1 MARRPS
7 ARVWE
12 SLVGASFRERARYH
26 LVRWAPLVGL
36 AFLTYLAFPPHVGL
50 GTPVPATG
58 SISTRA
64 VVAPFAFEVRKTPE
78 EIAREGESRALTAQP
93 VYRFSPTA
101 YDSSLAAARGFFA
114 ELERAAEASGPD
126 SVAATVS
133 ARLRLGSEE
142 TQFLTDSTNRRQVQE
157 VFTHF
162 LAEALSRGVA
172 DAGAIRGEVSPLI
185 VLRRG
190 ETERLVRR
198 DSVLTFADLMEQ
210 AEAAGINLPT
220 AVGQRTLR
228 RLVGAFYHPTVVL
241 DPLVTAARRE
251 QLRGSVDPVKYSVRT
266 GERIVRAGEPITE
279 EAHAK
284 LVTLMEEHRRRG
296 TGGLAARST
305 AGALLFNALVLSGFW
320 LLVLFYRRESYA
332 HLREMFFFG
341 ALFALVVLLTAVLAT
356 FFPGRPELVPIPF
369 VAILMT
375 MLYNGWIGVFA
386 AVTLAILLDGQWALR
401 ESYVL
406 FFGLV
411 TGVAGAVGIR
421 VVRRRRHLYVTIGV
435 VAGAGILA
443 TIAVGLVQGWST
455 GTIIGSSLLDVVI
468 ALASAALAMI
478 VMPVAESATRITTD
492 LTLLELSDLGRPL
505 LRRLALEAPGTW
517 AHSLAMASLCES
529 ACNIIGANGLLARV
543 GCYYHDIGKL
553 ATPGHFM
560 ENQGSAPNPHDQ
572 MTPLESARVIRS
584 HVIDGIALAEAAA
597 LPEVVK
603 AFIPEHH
610 GTTYITYF
618 LSRARG
624 SDPDG
629 RVDPADFRYPGPR
642 PQSAETAVAM
652 LADSAEAAVRVL
664 NNPTPEAV
672 RNAIE
677 HLVQQKMGS
686 GQLDDAPLTLRDLDR
701 IKREFARVMSG
712 TYHKRIGYPRP
723 SGSVA
728 PEFPAPEFQSVERE

>member
-1 MARRPS
+1 MARRSRP
-7 ARVWE
+7 AIGEIRGAA
-12 SLVGASFRERARYH
+12 SLRERARFH
-26 LVRWAPLVGL
+26 LARWAPLFAVSL
-36 AFLTYLAFPPHVGL
+36 LTYLAFPPHVGV
-50 GTPVPATG
+50 GVPVPAVG
-58 SISTRA
+58 QISKRA

-101 YDSSLAAARGFFA
+101 YDSSLASARGFFA
-114 ELERAAEASGPD
+114 DLERAAETGGSD
-126 SVAATVS
+126 SVEAVVASRV
-133 ARLRLGSEE
+133 RLGAEE
-142 TQFLTDSTNRRQVQE
+142 TRFLTDSTNRRQLQE

-172 DAGAIRGEVSPLI
+172 DAGAIRGEVSPVI
-185 VLRRG
+185 ALRRG
-190 ETERLVRR
+190 ETERIVPR

-220 AVGQRTLR
+220 AAGQRTLR
-228 RLVGAFYHPTVVL
+228 RLVGAFYHPTIVL
-241 DPLVTAARRE
+241 DPLITASRRE
-251 QLRGSVDPVKYSVRT
+251 QLRGSVDPIKYSVRT
-266 GERIVRAGEPITE
+266 GERIVRAGEPLTE
-279 EAHAK
+279 EGRTK
-284 LVTLMEEHRRRG
+284 LLALINEHLRRG
-296 TGGLAARST
+296 TGGLALRSA
-305 AGALLFNALVLSGFW
+305 AGTLVYNAMVLSAFW
-320 LLVLFYRRESYA
+320 LLIMFYRRESYT
-332 HLREMFFFG
+332 HLREMIFFG
-341 ALFALVVLLTAVLAT
+341 ALFTLVVLMTAGLANI
-356 FFPGRPELVPIPF
+356 FPGRPELVPIPF
-369 VAILMT
+369 VAILVT
-375 MLYNGWIGVFA
+375 MLYNGWVGVFA

-411 TGVAGAVGIR
+411 GGVAGAVGIR

-443 TIAVGLVQGWST
+443 TIAVGLAQGWST
-455 GTIIGSSLLDVVI
+455 STVVGSCLLDLAI

-553 ATPGHFM
+553 ANPGHFV
-560 ENQGSAPNPHDQ
+560 ENQGGGPNPHDQ
-572 MTPLESARVIRS
+572 MSPQQSAHIIQS
-584 HVIDGIALAEAAA
+584 HVADGLALAEAAG

-652 LADSAEAAVRVL
+652 LADSAEAAIRVL
-664 NNPTPEAV
+664 GSPTPEAV
-672 RNAIE
+672 RSAIE

-712 TYHKRIGYPRP
+712 TYHKRIGYPRA
-723 SGSVA
+723 SGGVT
-728 PEFPAPEFQSVERE
+728 PEFQSVERE

>member
-1 MARRPS
+1 MARRSRPAMGEIWGVVS
-7 ARVWE
+7 LRQRVR
-12 SLVGASFRERARYH
+12 FH
-26 LVRWAPLVGL
+26 LARWAPVLGVAL
-36 AFLTYLAFPPHVGL
+36 LTYLAFPPHVGV
-50 GTPVPATG
+50 GTPVPSVG
-58 SISTRA
+58 QISKRA

-114 ELERAAEASGPD
+114 DLERAAEAGGSD
-126 SVAATVS
+126 SVEAVVASRV
-133 ARLRLGSEE
+133 RLGPEE
-142 TQFLTDSTNRRQVQE
+142 TRFLTDSTNRRQLQE

-172 DAGAIRGEVSPLI
+172 DAGAIRGEVSPVI
-185 VLRRG
+185 ALRRG
-190 ETERLVRR
+190 ETERIVPR

-220 AVGQRTLR
+220 AAGQRTLR
-228 RLVGAFYHPTVVL
+228 RLVGAFYHPTIVV
-241 DPLVTAARRE
+241 DPLITASRRE

-266 GERIVRAGEPITE
+266 GERIVRAGEPLTE
-279 EAHAK
+279 EGRTK
-284 LVTLMEEHRRRG
+284 LLALINEHLRRG
-296 TGGLAARST
+296 TGGLALRSA
-305 AGALLFNALVLSGFW
+305 AGTLVYNAMVLSAFW
-320 LLVLFYRRESYA
+320 LLILFYRRESYT
-332 HLREMFFFG
+332 HLREMIFFG
-341 ALFALVVLLTAVLAT
+341 ALFALVVLMTAGQANI
-356 FFPGRPELVPIPF
+356 FPGRPELVPIPF
-369 VAILMT
+369 VAILVT
-375 MLYNGWIGVFA
+375 MLYNGWVGVFA

-411 TGVAGAVGIR
+411 GGVAGAIGIR

-443 TIAVGLVQGWST
+443 TTAVGLAQGWST
-455 GTIIGSSLLDVVI
+455 STIVGSCLLDLAI

-478 VMPVAESATRITTD
+478 VMPLAESATRITTD

-553 ATPGHFM
+553 ANPGHFV
-560 ENQGSAPNPHDQ
+560 ENQGGGPNPHDEMSPQ
-572 MTPLESARVIRS
+572 QSAHIIQS
-584 HVIDGIALAEAAA
+584 HVADGLALAEAAS

-652 LADSAEAAVRVL
+652 LADSAEAAIRVL
-664 NNPTPEAV
+664 GNPTPEAV
-672 RNAIE
+672 RSAIE

-712 TYHKRIGYPRP
+712 TYHKRIGYPRA
-723 SGSVA
+723 SGGVT
-728 PEFPAPEFQSVERE
+728 PEFQSVERE

>member
-1 MARRPS
+1 MARRSQP
-7 ARVWE
+7 RVWE
-12 SLVGASFRERARYH
+12 TWGGASFRERIRFH
-26 LVRWAPLVGL
+26 LVRWAPLLAV
-36 AFLTYLAFPPHVGL
+36 AFLTYLAFPPHVGV
-50 GTPVPATG
+50 GTPVPSVG
-58 SISTRA
+58 QISKRA
-64 VVAPFAFEVRKTPE
+64 VVAPFAFDVRKTPE

-114 ELERAAEASGPD
+114 DLARAAEAGGSD
-126 SVAATVS
+126 SVAAVVS
-133 ARLRLGSEE
+133 SEVRLGPEE
-142 TQFLTDSTNRRQVQE
+142 TKFLTDSTNRRQIQE

-162 LAEALSRGVA
+162 LAEVLSRGVA
-172 DAGAIRGEVSPLI
+172 DAGAIRGEVSPVI
-185 VLRRG
+185 ALRRG
-190 ETERLVRR
+190 ETERIIPR
-198 DSVLTFADLMEQ
+198 DSILTFADLMEQ

-228 RLVGAFYHPTVVL
+228 RLVGAFYHPTIVV

-251 QLRGSVDPVKYSVRT
+251 QLRGSVNPIKYSVRT
-266 GERIVRAGEPITE
+266 GERIVRAGEPVTE
-279 EAHAK
+279 EARAK
-284 LVTLMEEHRRRG
+284 LLTLVDEHRRRG
-296 TGGLAARST
+296 TGGLAVRSA
-305 AGALLFNALVLSGFW
+305 AGALLYNVLILSAFW
-320 LLVLFYRRESYA
+320 LLILFYRRESYG
-332 HLREMFFFG
+332 HLREIIFFG
-341 ALFALVVLLTAVLAT
+341 ALFALVVIMTAGLASV
-356 FFPGRPELVPIPF
+356 FPGRPELIPIPF
-369 VAILMT
+369 VAILVT
-375 MLYNGWIGVFA
+375 MLYNGWVGVFA
-386 AVTLAILLDGQWALR
+386 AATLAILLDQQWALR
-401 ESYVL
+401 ESNVL
-406 FFGLV
+406 FFGIV
-411 TGVAGAVGIR
+411 GGVAGAVGIR

-443 TIAVGLVQGWST
+443 TVAVGLSQGWST
-455 GTIIGSSLLDVVI
+455 STIFGSCLLDLAV
-468 ALASAALAMI
+468 ALGSAALAMI
-478 VMPVAESATRITTD
+478 VMPMAESATRITTD

-553 ATPGHFM
+553 ANPGHFM
-560 ENQGSAPNPHDQ
+560 ENQGGAPNPHDLLSPQ
-572 MTPLESARVIRS
+572 QSARIIQS
-584 HVIDGIALAEAAA
+584 HVADGIALAEAAA

-624 SDPDG
+624 NDPDG
-629 RVDPADFRYPGPR
+629 RVDPSDFRYPGPR

-664 NNPTPEAV
+664 GNPTPEAV
-672 RNAIE
+672 RSAIE
-677 HLVQQKMGS
+677 HLVQQKVGS

-723 SGSVA
+723 SGGLT
-728 PEFPAPEFQSVERE
+728 PEFQSAERE

>member
-1 MARRPS
+1 MARRSRP
-7 ARVWE
+7 AIGEIW
-12 SLVGASFRERARYH
+12 GTASFRERVRFH
-26 LVRWAPLVGL
+26 LARWAPLLGVAL
-36 AFLTYLAFPPHVGL
+36 LTYLAFPPHVGV
-50 GTPVPATG
+50 GVPVPAVG
-58 SISTRA
+58 QISKRA
-64 VVAPFAFEVRKTPE
+64 VVAPFAFEVRKTAE

-114 ELERAAEASGPD
+114 DLEAAAETGGSD
-126 SVAATVS
+126 SVEAVVASRV
-133 ARLRLGSEE
+133 RLGAEE
-142 TQFLTDSTNRRQVQE
+142 TRFLTDSTNRRQLQE
-157 VFTHF
+157 LFTHF

-172 DAGAIRGEVSPLI
+172 DAGAIRGEVSPVI
-185 VLRRG
+185 ALRRG
-190 ETERLVRR
+190 ETERIVQR

-220 AVGQRTLR
+220 AAGQRTLR
-228 RLVGAFYHPTVVL
+228 RLVGAFYHPTIVL
-241 DPLVTAARRE
+241 DPLITASRRE

-266 GERIVRAGEPITE
+266 GERIVRAGEPLTE
-279 EAHAK
+279 EGRTK
-284 LVTLMEEHRRRG
+284 LLALIDEHLRRG
-296 TGGLAARST
+296 TGGLALRSA
-305 AGALLFNALVLSGFW
+305 AGTLVYNTLVLSAFW
-320 LLVLFYRRESYA
+320 LLVMFYRRESYN
-332 HLREMFFFG
+332 HLREMIFFG
-341 ALFALVVLLTAVLAT
+341 ALFALVVLMTAGLANI
-356 FFPGRPELVPIPF
+356 FPGRPELVPIPF
-369 VAILMT
+369 VAILVT
-375 MLYNGWIGVFA
+375 MLYNGWVGVFA

-411 TGVAGAVGIR
+411 GGVAGAVGIR

-443 TIAVGLVQGWST
+443 TIAVGLSQGWTSS
-455 GTIIGSSLLDVVI
+455 TIIGSCLLDLAI

-553 ATPGHFM
+553 ANPGHFV
-560 ENQGSAPNPHDQ
+560 ENQGGGPNPHDQ
-572 MTPLESARVIRS
+572 MSPQQSAHIIQS
-584 HVIDGIALAEAAA
+584 HVADGLALAEAAG

-652 LADSAEAAVRVL
+652 LADSAEAAIRVL
-664 NNPTPEAV
+664 GNPLPEAV
-672 RNAIE
+672 RSAIE

-712 TYHKRIGYPRP
+712 TYHKRIGYPRA
-723 SGSVA
+723 SGGVT
-728 PEFPAPEFQSVERE
+728 PEFQSVERE

>member
-1 MARRPS
+1 MARRSNPRILS
-7 ARVWE
+7 QWA
-12 SLVGASFRERARYH
+12 GATVRERARFH
-26 LVRWAPLVGL
+26 LARWAPLL
-36 AFLTYLAFPPHVGL
+36 AVALLTNLAFPPHIGE
-50 GTPVPATG
+50 GTPVPSVG
-58 SISTRA
+58 QISKRTIM
-64 VVAPFAFEVRKTPE
+64 APFAFEVRKSQE

-114 ELERAAEASGPD
+114 ELERAAEAGGND
-126 SVAATVS
+126 SLEAVVS
-133 ARLRLGSEE
+133 SRVRLGPEE
-142 TQFLTDSTNRRQVQE
+142 TKFLTDSTNRRQVQE

-162 LAEALSRGVA
+162 LAEGLSRGVA
-172 DAGAIRGEVSPLI
+172 DAGVIRGELSPTI
-185 VLRRG
+185 ALRRG
-190 ETERLVRR
+190 ESERIVRR
-198 DSVLTFADLMEQ
+198 DSILTFADLMEQ
-210 AEAAGINLPT
+210 AEAAGMNLPT
-220 AVGQRTLR
+220 AAGQRTLR
-228 RLVGAFYHPTVVL
+228 RLVGAFYHPTIVL

-251 QLRGSVDPVKYSVRT
+251 QLRGSVDPLKYSVRT
-266 GERIVRAGEPITE
+266 GERIVRAGEPVTE
-279 EAHAK
+279 EARAK
-284 LVTLMEEHRRRG
+284 LLTLLEEHRRRG
-296 TGGLAARST
+296 TGGLALRSAT
-305 AGALLFNALVLSGFW
+305 GALLYNAMVLSAFW
-320 LLVLFYRRESYA
+320 LLMMFYRRESYG
-332 HLREMFFFG
+332 HLREMIFFG
-341 ALFALVVLLTAVLAT
+341 ALFALVVMLTAGLASI
-356 FFPGRPELVPIPF
+356 FPGRPELVPIPF
-369 VAILMT
+369 VAILVT

-411 TGVAGAVGIR
+411 GGVAGAIGIR
-421 VVRRRRHLYVTIGV
+421 VVRRRRHLYLTIGV

-443 TIAVGLVQGWST
+443 TIAVGLAQGWPTST
-455 GTIIGSSLLDVVI
+455 MIGSWLLDLVI

-478 VMPVAESATRITTD
+478 LMPVAESATRITTD

-553 ATPGHFM
+553 ASPSHFM
-560 ENQGSAPNPHDQ
+560 ENQGGGSNPHDQ
-572 MTPLESARVIRS
+572 LNPQHSARIIRS
-584 HVIDGIALAEAAA
+584 HVTDGLALAEAAA

-624 SDPDG
+624 NDPDG
-629 RVDPADFRYPGPR
+629 RVDPAEFRYPGPR

-652 LADSAEAAVRVL
+652 LADSAEAAIRVL
-664 NNPTPEAV
+664 TNPTPEAV
-672 RNAIE
+672 RSAIE

-686 GQLDDAPLTLRDLDR
+686 GQLDDAPLTLSDLDR

-712 TYHKRIGYPRP
+712 TYHKRVGYPRP
-723 SGSVA
+723 SGGV
-728 PEFPAPEFQSVERE
+728 APEFQSVESE

>member
-1 MARRPS
+1 
-7 ARVWE
+7 
-12 SLVGASFRERARYH
+12 
-26 LVRWAPLVGL
+26 VRWAPLL
-36 AFLTYLAFPPHVGL
+36 AVALLTYLSFPPQIGI
-50 GTPVPATG
+50 GSPIPATG
-58 SISTRA
+58 QISKRA
-64 VVAPFAFEVRKTPE
+64 VVAPFAFEVRKSPE

-114 ELERAAEASGPD
+114 DLERAADAGGPD
-126 SVAATVS
+126 SVEKAVAS
-133 ARLRLGSEE
+133 EIRLGPDE
-142 TQFLTDSTNRRQVQE
+142 TRYLADSTSRRQLQE
-157 VFTHF
+157 IFTHF

-172 DAGAIRGEVSPLI
+172 DAGVIRSEASRVI
-185 VLRRG
+185 AVRRG
-190 ETERLVRR
+190 EIERIVPR

-210 AEAAGINLPT
+210 AEAAGTNLPS

-228 RLVGAFYHPTVVL
+228 RLVGAFYHPTIVL
-241 DPLVTAARRE
+241 DPLVTASRRE
-251 QLRGSVDPVKYSVRT
+251 QLRGSVDPVKYSVRM
-266 GERIVRAGEPITE
+266 GERIVRAGEPVTE
-279 EAHAK
+279 EARAK
-284 LVTLMEEHRRRG
+284 LMTLREEHRRRG
-296 TGGLAARST
+296 TGGLAIRSA
-305 AGALLFNALVLSGFW
+305 AGALLFNTLVLSAFW
-320 LLVLFYRRESYA
+320 LLIMFYRRETYI
-332 HLREMFFFG
+332 HTREMVFF
-341 ALFALVVLLTAVLAT
+341 AVLFALIIVVTAGLTEVL
-356 FFPGRPELVPIPF
+356 PGRPELVPIPL
-369 VAILMT
+369 VAILVT
-375 MLYNGWIGVFA
+375 MLYEGRMGVFA

-401 ESYVL
+401 ESYIL

-411 TGVAGAVGIR
+411 GGVAGAIGIR

-443 TIAVGLVQGWST
+443 STAVGLTQGWATST
-455 GTIIGSSLLDVVI
+455 IFGSFLLDIVM

-478 VMPVAESATRITTD
+478 LMPLAESATRITTD

-517 AHSLAMASLCES
+517 AHSLAMANLCES
-529 ACNIIGANGLLARV
+529 ACNMIGANGLLARV

-553 ATPGHFM
+553 ANPSHFV
-560 ENQGSAPNPHDQ
+560 ENQGGGPNPHDQ
-572 MTPLESARVIRS
+572 MRPQDSAHIIQS
-584 HVIDGIALAEAAA
+584 HVADGLALADAAA

-624 SDPDG
+624 NDPDG

-652 LADSAEAAVRVL
+652 LADSAEAAIRVL
-664 NNPTPEAV
+664 GNPTPEAV

-677 HLVQQKMGS
+677 HLVQQKLGS

-712 TYHKRIGYPRP
+712 TYHKRIGYPRA
-723 SGSVA
+723 SGGIT
-728 PEFPAPEFQSVERE
+728 PEFQPADA

>member
-1 MARRPS
+1 MARRS
-7 ARVWE
+7 NARVWHN
-12 SLVGASFRERARYH
+12 LGAASFRERVRYH
-26 LVRWAPLVGL
+26 LARWAPLLAV
-36 AFLTYLAFPPHVGL
+36 AFLTYLAFPPHVGV
-50 GTPVPATG
+50 GTPLPPTG
-58 SISTRA
+58 QISKRA
-64 VVAPFAFEVRKTPE
+64 VVAPFSFEVRKTQA

-114 ELERAAEASGPD
+114 ELERADEVAGAD
-126 SVAATVS
+126 SVASVVASRV
-133 ARLRLGSEE
+133 RLGPEE
-142 TQFLTDSTNRRQVQE
+142 TRFLTDSTNRRQVQE
-157 VFTHF
+157 IFTHF

-172 DAGAIRGEVSPLI
+172 DAGVIRSEVSPVI
-185 VLRRG
+185 ALRRG
-190 ETERLVRR
+190 EAERIVPR
-198 DSVLTFADLMEQ
+198 DSILTFADLMEQ

-228 RLVGAFYHPTVVL
+228 RLVGAFYHPTIVL

-266 GERIVRAGEPITE
+266 GERILRAGEPMTE

-284 LVTLMEEHRRRG
+284 LMTLLEEHRRRG
-296 TGGLAARST
+296 TGGLAVRSA

-320 LLVLFYRRESYA
+320 LLILFYRRESYA
-332 HLREMFFFG
+332 HLREMIFFG
-341 ALFALVVLLTAVLAT
+341 ALFALVVLLTAALAT

-375 MLYNGWIGVFA
+375 MLYNGWVGVFA

-411 TGVAGAVGIR
+411 SGVAGAVGIR

-435 VAGAGILA
+435 VAGAGVLA

-455 GTIIGSSLLDVVI
+455 STLVGSWLLDLVI

-553 ATPGHFM
+553 ANPGHFM
-560 ENQGSAPNPHDQ
+560 ENQGGAPNPHEQ
-572 MTPLESARVIRS
+572 MSPQESAKIIRS
-584 HVIDGIALAEAAA
+584 HVADGLALAEAAA

-664 NNPTPEAV
+664 GNPTPDAV
-672 RNAIE
+672 RSAIE

-686 GQLDDAPLTLRDLDR
+686 GQLDDAPLTLRDMDR

-723 SGSVA
+723 SGSA
-728 PEFPAPEFQSVERE
+728 TPEFQSAERE

>member
-1 MARRPS
+1 MPKRWNTRLG
-7 ARVWE
+7 E
-12 SLVGASFRERARYH
+12 SWSGASLNDRARFH
-26 LVRWAPLVGL
+26 LVRWAPLL
-36 AFLTYLAFPPHVGL
+36 AVALLTYFAFPPHVGI
-50 GTPVPATG
+50 GSPIPSTG
-58 SISTRA
+58 QISRRA
-64 VVAPFAFEVRKTPE
+64 VIAPFAFEVRKSPE

-114 ELERAAEASGPD
+114 DLERAAEAKGTDSLQKLVASRVRLGPD
-126 SVAATVS
+126 
-133 ARLRLGSEE
+133 E
-142 TQFLTDSTNRRQVQE
+142 TQYLADSTSRRQLQE
-157 VFTHF
+157 IFTHF

-172 DAGAIRGEVSPLI
+172 DAGAVRGEVSRVI
-185 VLRRG
+185 ALRRG
-190 ETERLVRR
+190 ETERIVPR

-210 AEAAGINLPT
+210 AEAAGTNLPT

-228 RLVGAFYHPTVVL
+228 RLVGAFYHPTIVL

-251 QLRGSVDPVKYSVRT
+251 QLRGSVDPLKYSVRT
-266 GERIVRAGEPITE
+266 GERIVRAGEPVTE
-279 EAHAK
+279 EARAK
-284 LVTLMEEHRRRG
+284 LITLREEHRRRG
-296 TGGLAARST
+296 TGGLFVRSA
-305 AGALLFNALVLSGFW
+305 AGALLYNTLVLSAFW
-320 LLVLFYRRESYA
+320 LLIMFYRRESYS
-332 HLREMFFFG
+332 HFREMVFFS
-341 ALFALVVLLTAVLAT
+341 ALFAVVILMTAALTEI
-356 FFPGRPELVPIPF
+356 FPGRPELVPIPF
-369 VAILMT
+369 VAILVT
-375 MLYNGWIGVFA
+375 MLYEGRIGVFA

-401 ESYVL
+401 ESYTL

-411 TGVAGAVGIR
+411 GGVAGAIGIR

-435 VAGAGILA
+435 VAGAGVLA
-443 TIAVGLVQGWST
+443 TIAVGLTQGWST
-455 GTIIGSSLLDVVI
+455 STIVGSCLLDIVI

-517 AHSLAMASLCES
+517 AHSLAMANLCES

-553 ATPGHFM
+553 ANPGHFV
-560 ENQGSAPNPHDQ
+560 ENQGGGPNPHDQ
-572 MTPLESARVIRS
+572 MRPQDSAHIIQS
-584 HVIDGIALAEAAA
+584 HVVDGLALAEAAG
-597 LPEVVK
+597 LPEIVK

-652 LADSAEAAVRVL
+652 LADSAEAAIRVL
-664 NNPTPEAV
+664 GNPTPEAV
-672 RNAIE
+672 RSAIE
-677 HLVQQKMGS
+677 HLVQQKLGS

-712 TYHKRIGYPRP
+712 TYHKRIGYPRA
-723 SGSVA
+723 SGGI
-728 PEFPAPEFQSVERE
+728 APEFQSVERE

>member
-1 MARRPS
+1 MARRSNP
-7 ARVWE
+7 R
-12 SLVGASFRERARYH
+12 FREIWSGTTFKERARFH
-26 LVRWAPLVGL
+26 LARWAPLLGV
-36 AFLTYLAFPPHVGL
+36 AVLTYFAFPPHVGV
-50 GTPVPATG
+50 GIPVPSVG
-58 SISTRA
+58 QISKRD
-64 VVAPFAFEVRKTPE
+64 VVAPFAYEVRKSPE

-114 ELERAAEASGPD
+114 DLARAAAVGGPD
-126 SVAATVS
+126 SVEKTVS
-133 ARLRLGSEE
+133 SRVRLGPEE
-142 TQFLTDSTNRRQVQE
+142 TKYLADSTNRRQIQE

-162 LAEALSRGVA
+162 LAEGLSRGVA
-172 DAGAIRGEVSPLI
+172 DAGAILGEVSPVI
-185 VLRRG
+185 ALRRG
-190 ETERLVRR
+190 EGERIVPR
-198 DSVLTFADLMEQ
+198 DSILTFADLMEQ

-220 AVGQRTLR
+220 AAGQRTLR
-228 RLVGAFYHPTVVL
+228 RLVGAFYHPTIVL

-251 QLRGSVDPVKYSVRT
+251 QLRGSVDPLKYSVRT
-266 GERIVRAGEPITE
+266 GERIVRAGEPVTE
-279 EAHAK
+279 EARAK
-284 LVTLMEEHRRRG
+284 LLTLLDEHLRRG
-296 TGGLAARST
+296 TGGLAVRSA
-305 AGALLFNALVLSGFW
+305 AGALLYNAMVLSAFW
-320 LLVLFYRRESYA
+320 LLILFYRRESYN
-332 HLREMFFFG
+332 HLREMIFFG
-341 ALFALVVLLTAVLAT
+341 ALFALVVLLTAGLASV
-356 FFPGRPELVPIPF
+356 FPGRPELVPIPF
-369 VAILMT
+369 VAILVT

-411 TGVAGAVGIR
+411 GGVAGAVGIR
-421 VVRRRRHLYVTIGV
+421 VVRRRRHLYLTIGV
-435 VAGAGILA
+435 VAGAGVLA
-443 TIAVGLVQGWST
+443 TIAVGLTQGWTSST
-455 GTIIGSSLLDVVI
+455 IVGSCLLDLVI

-478 VMPVAESATRITTD
+478 LMPMAESATRITTD

-553 ATPGHFM
+553 ANPGHFV
-560 ENQGSAPNPHDQ
+560 ENQGGGPNPHDQ
-572 MTPLESARVIRS
+572 MSPLQSAHIIQS
-584 HVIDGIALAEAAA
+584 HVADGLALADAAA
-597 LPEVVK
+597 LPEVVR

-624 SDPDG
+624 NDPEG

-652 LADSAEAAVRVL
+652 LADSAEAAIRVL

-672 RNAIE
+672 RSAIE

-723 SGSVA
+723 SGGVT
-728 PEFPAPEFQSVERE
+728 PEFQSAERE